1 MKIAAAKTRAAEAIG
16 KDQLRRI
23 GGELD
28 RAGPKESPHL
38 AG

>member
-1 MKIAAAKTRAAEAIG
+1 MKIAAAKPHAAEAIG
-16 KDQLRRI
+16 KDQPRWI
-23 GGELD
+23 GGGLD